1 MKTISYYVKPFV
13 VILGI
18 TLTLLFNCQTDTDK
32 YQEKTAE
39 TSQLAMATTEYP
51 MGPVLFPRREGQTH
65 IDSLYETSFYLED
78 LGNND
83 YNIIVYMGLKEQSY
97 YASPNSSHTYK
108 GRFIFDVETDDK
120 IQLFD
125 ALSEKTILKED
136 IEPHCNGYGA
146 NWIRQNTFYKQPFHL
161 NTSEDFYIMGF
172 IQFTIEPRCTKEVIP
187 FGITNKDGNL
197 KIAITKC

>member
-1 MKTISYYVKPFV
+1 MKTISNYVRPYV

-18 TLTLLFNCQTDTDK
+18 TLTLLFNCQTDK
-32 YQEKTAE
+32 YQKSTVE
-39 TSQLAMATTEYP
+39 TSQLAMATTEHP
-51 MGPVLFPRREGQTH
+51 MGPVLFPRTEGQTQ

-108 GRFIFDVETDDK
+108 GRFMFDVETNDK

-125 ALSEKTILKED
+125 ALSETSILKED

-172 IQFTIEPRCTKEVIP
+172 IQFTIEPRSTKEVIP